1 MQYARL
7 PQASSQTMT
16 VTLAQQIS
24 LRSESSDANAS
35 CSVCSW
41 PASPLLWNADVGLP
55 SPGFSLHASQRLLWI
70 MQNSAFNCPMVSNS
84 SRMWLQLIVAYYCS
98 KETWFE
104 SQSNFSPDARS
115 SGYSR
120 IPGWLAS
127 HFVSGC
133 QWHWRYRFPRPSP
146 PVFPFRPFLSHFI
159 SVHDSHQSSSLG
171 FLSWSS
177 FVRTSNRGN
186 SSETRDPRDKER
198 DQEIK
203 RSKQLIAI
211 SSIFLAVLR
220 AKSSQKSNCRVQ
232 VAEIFS
238 WLHIRDMALR
248 QCSET
253 FRDFTKLRSHTS
265 HTHSCEAV
273 RGMWVSNA
281 PSIFLLMC
289 QPNVSLA
296 SSVTRLFCLSCL
308 GSTII
313 LDEKHCGTAV

>member
-70 MQNSAFNCPMVSNS
+70 MQNSDFYCPMVSNS
-84 SRMWLQLIVAYYCS
+84 SRMWLQLIEAYYCS

-104 SQSNFSPDARS
+104 SQSNFSPDARN

-159 SVHDSHQSSSLG
+159 TVHDSSWQSSQLLVG
-171 FLSWSS
+171 FLELI
-177 FVRTSNRGN
+177 VLREDQQQRQLLGN
-186 SSETRDPRDKER
+186 QREIRETRK
-198 DQEIK
+198 EIK
-203 RSKQLIAI
+203 RSRDQ
-211 SSIFLAVLR
+211 SSLLQFLA
-220 AKSSQKSNCRVQ
+220 
-232 VAEIFS
+232 IF
-238 WLHIRDMALR
+238 
-248 QCSET
+248 
-253 FRDFTKLRSHTS
+253 
-265 HTHSCEAV
+265 
-273 RGMWVSNA
+273 
-281 PSIFLLMC
+281 
-289 QPNVSLA
+289 
-296 SSVTRLFCLSCL
+296 
-308 GSTII
+308 
-313 LDEKHCGTAV
+313 